1 MGTAW
6 SKRTGRQYRF
16 ELISVSGTD
25 DRGFKSHPPH
35 QMWAVTWLGN
45 LRITTHRLRSIDYRA
60 IKKIEKIIVDEYLQ
74 YLKRTGERDS
84 VDRWITP
91 GYFNHYVKAKTS
103 FVARANEKTV
113 GFVLTQPVSY
123 VHSMRR
129 EIWLEYIAVL
139 PRFRKKGI
147 GSRLMAN
154 VIDYAKSHDIA
165 LLHTALNPNN
175 DESARLLRKHGF
187 EIKDW
192 KQASRKLKESEV

>member
-1 MGTAW
+1 M
-6 SKRTGRQYRF
+6 R
-16 ELISVSGTD
+16 
-25 DRGFKSHPPH
+25 
-35 QMWAVTWLGN
+35 AVTRLGN
-45 LRITTHRLRSIDYRA
+45 LKITARMLTSRDYRA

-74 YLKRTGERDS
+74 YLKTTGERDL
-84 VDRWITP
+84 VGRWITP
-91 GYFNHYVKAKTS
+91 GYFNHYVKTKTS

-123 VHSMRR
+123 IHSMRT

-147 GSRLMAN
+147 GSRLIAN

>member
-1 MGTAW
+1 L
-6 SKRTGRQYRF
+6 K
-16 ELISVSGTD
+16 
-25 DRGFKSHPPH
+25 
-35 QMWAVTWLGN
+35 
-45 LRITTHRLRSIDYRA
+45 ITVHRLTSRDYRA
-60 IKKIEKIIVDEYLQ
+60 IKKIEKIIVDEYLE

-84 VDRWITP
+84 IHSWITP
-91 GYFNHYVKAKTS
+91 GYFNYYVKTKTS
-103 FVARANEKTV
+103 FVVRANEKTV

-123 VHSMRR
+123 VHSVRR

-139 PRFRKKGI
+139 PRFRRKGI

-154 VIDYAKSHDIA
+154 VVDYAKSHDIA
-165 LLHTALNPNN
+165 LLHTTLNPNN